1 MSQGSKQMQKT
12 IPRSPQEEIE
22 IQTDLK
28 YCFFLFS
35 LIGRELSLSEVVS
48 NRIPL
53 RLTEFYS

>member
-1 MSQGSKQMQKT
+1 MQKT